1 MKEKQAQTTMAQ
13 QPEGTMRIP
22 PIEIEM
28 GLAYE
33 FLKSLYVYDE
43 QDKDEGK
50 YAYELSKS
58 WFEAIRLSCPPP
70 MLEELKNLTLRYF
83 SAHSE
88 LFLSSWLHFLGMV
101 SDAPPPKDVSTFLS
115 HLEMLDPLEI
125 RLYWLGYYQRA
136 LRKVTPLDVVL
147 QAAEGNR
154 EALEQLCKTALSE
167 DPEVQEQV
175 RRFMLA
181 DGIAMKER
189 LLRFLRDWY
198 ERVFRPQEA
207 QIRSILERDVEAKQ
221 HLQALVRPERLIELA
236 TNGLL
241 YGPEAGI
248 RRIILVPSFL
258 GRPWNETLSHQD
270 AKLFLYPVADEAVT
284 PDHSVPPDQLVRLY
298 QALADERRLRILK
311 LLKSRSYSL
320 QELSDEFGVSKTTMH
335 HHLALLRTAGLVN
348 MLSNEKQYSL
358 RPETIE
364 NASRLLD
371 SFLNNS

>member
-1 MKEKQAQTTMAQ
+1 
-13 QPEGTMRIP
+13 
-22 PIEIEM
+22 M

-43 QDKDEGK
+43 HDKDEGK

-101 SDAPPPKDVSTFLS
+101 SDAPPPKDVPTFLS

-147 QAAEGNR
+147 QAAEGNQ

-207 QIRSILERDVEAKQ
+207 QIRSILERDVEAKL
-221 HLQALVRPERLIELA
+221 HLQTLVRPERLIELA